1 MAVVQSSKDKM
12 NIIMS
17 TPPPCRQGSEFSRI
31 SLLHPLSPLPLSLS
45 LSPALNMQAQQ
56 LIYGALFSWLLRCKR
71 KERNPMTQQDHALY
85 LLKRKREIHVLAPSF
100 FSKDSS
106 LYFDGYPFNIVV
118 QDEEQKDGLVE
129 LLNSFNIF
137 LSK

>member
-45 LSPALNMQAQQ
+45 RPQYAS
-56 LIYGALFSWLLRCKR
+56 
-71 KERNPMTQQDHALY
+71 T
-85 LLKRKREIHVLAPSF
+85 
-100 FSKDSS
+100 
-106 LYFDGYPFNIVV
+106 VV
-118 QDEEQKDGLVE
+118 NLWGPVFMA
-129 LLNSFNIF
+129 S
-137 LSK
+137 